1 MQAKR
6 PNPANHAHASKP
18 RSKRPRERRVAGPT
32 GRWAEAYLSALEDL
46 NRLIGDAT
54 ALRELSRPD

>member
-6 PNPANHAHASKP
+6 PNPANDRDAAKP
-18 RSKRPRERRVAGPT
+18 RSKRPRERRIVGPT
-32 GRWAEAYLSALEDL
+32 GRWAEAYLSALEEL

-54 ALRELSRPD
+54 ALRDLSRLD